1 MKRRQTDVAQRLLEQ
16 YLEHV
21 ESWHLRSP
29 ATDDM
34 SVVVL
39 EVMEYR
45 RLMPRLAEGGPARAA
60 GSRLLP

>member
-1 MKRRQTDVAQRLLEQ
+1 MKRRQKDDAQRLLED

-21 ESWHLRSP
+21 ESWHRGSP
-29 ATDDM
+29 SKEDS

-45 RLMPRLAEGGPARAA
+45 RLIPRLAEGTSARAA
-60 GSRLLP
+60 SSRLLP